1 MLQQVQKE
9 IAIMKK
15 LSHVNCIRMYEV
27 IDDPTSNKLYLR
39 LEFATG
45 GQCMEARNGT
55 APLPIDVAQR
65 FFTDMILGLEYLHRN
80 HVVHRDIKPEN
91 LLVCTETGRL
101 KLADFG
107 VSQVNLSLSHLS
119 TSLSLTRQP
128 LSLSLVNL
136 SLSLTRQPR

>member
-1 MLQQVQKE
+1 MSNMLQQVQKE

-65 FFTDMILGLEYLHRN
+65 FFTDMILGLEYLHHN
-80 HVVHRDIKPEN
+80 HVLHRDIKPEN
-91 LLVCTETGRL
+91 LLVCSETGRL

-107 VSQVNLSLSHLS
+107 VSQVFLSLS
-119 TSLSLTRQP
+119 
-128 LSLSLVNL
+128 V
-136 SLSLTRQPR
+136 TRQPR